1 MFQGVKFG
9 LGLDLSYKYGYINT
23 LTLEAKAYQD
33 TYGIS
38 NTAATRIS
46 NFFKGLADIGI
57 RNDFLDGAVL
67 RADSQP
73 TSGSSIPSLLG
84 LSNLTI
90 TGSPSRLRNG
100 IYFDGNF
107 QYARGNIVSSTGAR
121 TFVGL
126 HCGTLDNTNS
136 TLQPI
141 FRFSN
146 GITTTSLAMNNNGS
160 TFGQA
165 VSIVSTARTT
175 AGNPGWARNTTSI
188 ASTSIR
194 DDAAVGASSFS
205 MRRLNTVGGT
215 TYTRT
220 STQGEASHTLN
231 RLRMCLNSNNAETAV
246 YSSIERTIP
255 AWFLFSK
262 ALSDT
267 EENNLQTLIGNTVL
281 PKWRYV
287 FEGDSIQASYIGVRY
302 SDKGVWK
309 GANLATVN
317 VAVGGAGAVERAADI
332 GGNGLTTTN
341 IANDMPT
348 VVDIA
353 AGTNDLGNYSSAAR
367 SVATVHLAL
376 RTLWSFVRSTNPSA
390 LICASTVMQ
399 SSYITAQGR
408 ESDRIALN
416 NLIKADEGTYYDVL
430 FDKDAWSFQMTASRP
445 VYTDASIFV
454 QDGGG
459 AAAVHPTNTI
469 GGGSDRLLAYMTAIL
484 ETKSAI
490 P

>member
-1 MFQGVKFG
+1 MDFS
-9 LGLDLSYKYGYINT
+9 LSSSLVGSTVLST
-23 LTLEAKAYQD
+23 LTPEAKAYKAA
-33 TYGIS
+33 YGIS
-38 NTAATRIS
+38 NAAATKIS
-46 NFFKGLADIGI
+46 NFFKGLSDIGI
-57 RNDFLDGAVL
+57 RSNFLDGAVL

-73 TSGSSIPSLLG
+73 VSGVSIPSLLG

-100 IYFDGNF
+100 IYFNGSL
-107 QYARGNIVSSTGAR
+107 QYAKGNIVSSAGAR

-126 HCGTLDNTNS
+126 HCGTLDNINATS
-136 TLQPI
+136 QPI
-141 FRFSN
+141 FRLSN
-146 GITTTSLAMNNNGS
+146 GLTATSLGMVNNGTS
-160 TFGQA
+160 FGQA
-165 VSIVSTARTT
+165 QSFVSTLRTT

-188 ASTSIR
+188 ASVSIR

-215 TYTRT
+215 TFTRT

-231 RLRMCLNSNNAETAV
+231 RLRMCLFSNNGETTV
-246 YSSIERTIP
+246 FNSIERTVP

-262 ALSDT
+262 ALSDS
-267 EENNLQTLIGNTVL
+267 EENNLQTLIGQTVL

-287 FEGDSIQASYIGVRY
+287 FEGDSIQASYIGGRY

-309 GANLATVN
+309 GANLSTVN
-317 VAVGGAGAVERAADI
+317 VAVGGAGAVERAAAI
-332 GGNGLTTTN
+332 GGNGLTITN
-341 IANDMPT
+341 VANDMPT

-353 AGTNDLGNYSSAAR
+353 AGTNDLGNYSAAAR
-367 SVATVHLAL
+367 SVSTIHSAL

-390 LICASTVMQ
+390 LICGSTVMQ

-408 ESDRIALN
+408 ESDRVTLN
-416 NLIKADEGTYYDVL
+416 NLIKADEGVYYDVL
-430 FDKDAWSFQMTASRP
+430 FDKDAWTLEMTASRP
-445 VYTDASIFV
+445 VYTDAAIFV

-459 AAAVHPTNTI
+459 AAVHPTNTI
-469 GGGSDRLLAYMTAIL
+469 GGGSDQLLVYMTAVL
-484 ETKSAI
+484 ETKPVI

>member
-1 MFQGVKFG
+1 MDFS
-9 LGLDLSYKYGYINT
+9 LSSSLTGNNVLST
-23 LTLEAKAYQD
+23 LTPEAKAYKAA
-33 TYGIS
+33 YGIS
-38 NTAATRIS
+38 NSAATKIS
-46 NFFKGLADIGI
+46 NFFKGLSDIGI
-57 RNDFLDGAVL
+57 RSNFLDGAVL

-73 TSGSSIPSLLG
+73 VSGVSIPSLLG

-100 IYFDGNF
+100 IYFNGSL
-107 QYARGNIVSSTGAR
+107 QYAKGNIVSSAGAR

-126 HCGTLDNTNS
+126 HCGTLDNVNATS
-136 TLQPI
+136 QPI

-146 GITTTSLAMNNNGS
+146 GLTATNLAMVNNGTS
-160 TFGQA
+160 FGQA
-165 VSIVSTARTT
+165 QSYVSTLRTT
-175 AGNPGWARNTTSI
+175 PGNPGWSRNTTSI
-188 ASTSIR
+188 ASVSIR

-231 RLRMCLNSNNAETAV
+231 RLRMCLNSNNGETSV
-246 YSSIERTIP
+246 FNSIERTVP

-262 ALSDT
+262 ALSDS
-267 EENNLQTLIGNTVL
+267 EENNLQTLIGQTVL

-287 FEGDSIQASYIGVRY
+287 FEGDSIQASYIGGRY

-309 GANLATVN
+309 GANLSTVN
-317 VAVGGAGAVERAADI
+317 VAVGGAGAVERAAAI

-341 IANDMPT
+341 VANDMPT

-353 AGTNDLGNYSSAAR
+353 AGTNDLGNYSAAAR
-367 SVATVHLAL
+367 SVSTIHSAL

-390 LICASTVMQ
+390 LICGSTVMQ
-399 SSYITAQGR
+399 SSYITAQSR
-408 ESDRIALN
+408 ESDRVTLN
-416 NLIKADEGTYYDVL
+416 NLIKADEGVYYDVL
-430 FDKDAWSFQMTASRP
+430 FDKDAWTLEMTASRP

-459 AAAVHPTNTI
+459 AAVHPTNTI
-469 GGGSDRLLAYMTAIL
+469 GGGSDQLLAYMTAIL
-484 ETKSAI
+484 ETKPVI

>member
-1 MFQGVKFG
+1 MNYS
-9 LGLDLSYKYGYINT
+9 LGNKLGSGYINT
-23 LTLEAKAYQD
+23 LTPEAKAYKAA
-33 TYGIS
+33 YGIS

-46 NFFKGLADIGI
+46 NFFKGLTDIGI
-57 RNDFLDGAVL
+57 RSNFLDGAVL

-73 TSGSSIPSLLG
+73 TSGVSIPSLLG

-100 IYFDGNF
+100 IYFNGNL
-107 QYARGNIVSSTGAR
+107 QYAKGNTVSSTGAR
-121 TFVGL
+121 TFIGL
-126 HCGTLDNTNS
+126 HCGTLDNTDATS
-136 TLQPI
+136 QPI
-141 FRFSN
+141 FRLSN
-146 GITTTSLAMNNNGS
+146 GLTTTILAMANNAAS
-160 TFGQA
+160 FGQA
-165 VSIVSTARTT
+165 QSFVSTLRVTP
-175 AGNPGWARNTTSI
+175 GNPGWSRNTTSI
-188 ASTSIR
+188 ASVSIR

-205 MRRLNTVGGT
+205 MRRLTTIGGT

-231 RLRMCLNSNNAETAV
+231 RLRMCLFSNNGETTV

-287 FEGDSIQASYIGVRY
+287 FEGDSIQASYIGGRY

-309 GANLATVN
+309 AANLDAVN
-317 VAVGGAGAVERAADI
+317 LAVGGAGAVERAAAI
-332 GGNGLTTTN
+332 GGNGLTTSN
-341 IANDMPT
+341 IANNMPT

-353 AGTNDLGNYSSAAR
+353 AGTNDLGNYSAAAR
-367 SVATVHLAL
+367 PVSTIHAAL
-376 RTLWSFVRSTNPSA
+376 RTLWAFVRSTNPNA

-399 SSYITAQGR
+399 SSYITNQSR

-416 NLIKADEGTYYDVL
+416 DLIKADEGIYYDVL

-445 VYTDASIFV
+445 VYTDAAIFV

-459 AAAVHPTNTI
+459 AAVHPTNTI
-469 GGGSDRLLAYMTAIL
+469 GGGSDQLLAYMTAIL
-484 ETKSAI
+484 ETKPVI

>member
-1 MFQGVKFG
+1 MKYAFANSLSSSVS
-9 LGLDLSYKYGYINT
+9 GLDPD
-23 LTLEAKAYQD
+23 AKAYQVAN
-33 TYGIS
+33 GIS

-46 NFFKGLADIGI
+46 NFFKGLSDIGI
-57 RNDFLDGAVL
+57 RSNFLDGAVL

-73 TSGSSIPSLLG
+73 ASGGSIPSLLG

-100 IYFDGNF
+100 IYFDGNL
-107 QYARGNIVSSTGAR
+107 QYAKGNIVSSTGAR
-121 TFVGL
+121 TLVGL
-126 HCGTLDNTNS
+126 HCGTLDNTNA
-136 TLQPI
+136 TAQPI
-141 FRFSN
+141 FRLSN
-146 GITTTSLAMNNNGS
+146 GLTATSLAMNNNGTS
-160 TFGQA
+160 FGNAQ
-165 VSIVSTARTT
+165 SFVSTLRTT
-175 AGNPGWARNTTSI
+175 AGNPGWSRNTTSI
-188 ASTSIR
+188 ASVSIR
-194 DDAAVGASSFS
+194 DDSAVGASSFS
-205 MRRLNTVGGT
+205 MRRLTTVGGT
-215 TYTRT
+215 TFTRT

-231 RLRMCLNSNNAETAV
+231 RLRMCLFSNNGETTV
-246 YSSIERTIP
+246 FSSIERTIP

-287 FEGDSIQASYIGVRY
+287 FEGDSIQASYIGGRY

-309 GANLATVN
+309 AANLNTVN
-317 VAVGGAGAVERAADI
+317 LAVGGAGAVERAAAI

-367 SVATVHLAL
+367 SVATVHSAL

-390 LICASTVMQ
+390 LICGSTVMQ

-416 NLIKADEGTYYDVL
+416 DLIKADEGTYYDVL
-430 FDKDAWSFQMTASRP
+430 FDKDAWTLQMTASRP

-459 AAAVHPTNTI
+459 AAVHPTNTI
-469 GGGSDRLLAYMTAIL
+469 GGGSDQLLAYMTTTL
-484 ETKSAI
+484 EAEPVI

>member
-1 MFQGVKFG
+1 MNYSLGHQFG
-9 LGLDLSYKYGYINT
+9 SGCINT
-23 LTLEAKAYQD
+23 LSPEAKAYKAAH
-33 TYGIS
+33 GIS
-38 NTAATRIS
+38 NSAATKIS
-46 NFFKGLADIGI
+46 NFFRGLADIGI
-57 RNDFLDGAVL
+57 RSNFLDGAIL

-84 LSNLTI
+84 LSNLTM

-100 IYFDGNF
+100 IYFNGSL
-107 QYARGNIVSSTGAR
+107 QYATGNIVSSSGAR

-126 HCGTLDNTNS
+126 HCGTLDNTN
-136 TLQPI
+136 TTNQPI

-146 GITTTSLAMNNNGS
+146 GTTTTNLAMNNNGS
-160 TFGQA
+160 SFGQA
-165 VSIVSTARTT
+165 VSFVSTLRTT
-175 AGNPGWARNTTSI
+175 SGNPGWSRNTTSI
-188 ASTSIR
+188 ASVSLR

-205 MRRLNTVGGT
+205 MRRLNTVDGT
-215 TYTRT
+215 AYTRT

-231 RLRMCLNSNNAETAV
+231 RLRMCLFANNGETSIF
-246 YSSIERTIP
+246 SSIERTIP

-262 ALSDT
+262 ALSDS
-267 EENNLQTLIGNTVL
+267 EENNLQTLIGQTIL

-287 FEGDSIQASYIGVRY
+287 FEGDSIQASYIGGRY

-309 GANLATVN
+309 GANLFATN
-317 VAVGGAGAVERAADI
+317 LAVGGAGAVERAAAI
-332 GGNGLTTTN
+332 GGNGLTTSN

-353 AGTNDLGNYSSAAR
+353 AGTNDLGNYSAAAR
-367 SVATVHLAL
+367 PVSTIHAAL
-376 RTLWSFVRSTNPSA
+376 RTLWAFVRSTNPNA

-399 SSYITAQGR
+399 SSYITNQSR

-416 NLIKADEGTYYDVL
+416 DLIKADEGIYYDVL
-430 FDKDAWSFQMTASRP
+430 FDKDAWTFEMTASRP
-445 VYTDASIFV
+445 VYTDATIFV

-459 AAAVHPTNTI
+459 AAVHPTNTI
-469 GGGSDRLLAYMTAIL
+469 GGGSDQLLAYMTAIL
-484 ETKSAI
+484 ETKPVI